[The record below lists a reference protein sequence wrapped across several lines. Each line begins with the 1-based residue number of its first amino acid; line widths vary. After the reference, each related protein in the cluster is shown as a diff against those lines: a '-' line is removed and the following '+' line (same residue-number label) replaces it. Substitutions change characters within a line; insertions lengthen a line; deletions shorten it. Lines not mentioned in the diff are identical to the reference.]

1 MKKENIEDY
10 EIREK
15 ILADLEYQLITSFIK
30 LRKRQHLSQQELAD
44 ASDTIREMVAKIEN
58 QIVSPQ
64 IKTLIKILEP
74 LGYTIGIVPI
84 DREVEKNE
92 KDAHII

>member
-1 MKKENIEDY
+1 MKKENIKDY

-30 LRKRQHLSQQELAD
+30 LRKSQHLSQQELAD

-92 KDAHII
+92 KVVNIV